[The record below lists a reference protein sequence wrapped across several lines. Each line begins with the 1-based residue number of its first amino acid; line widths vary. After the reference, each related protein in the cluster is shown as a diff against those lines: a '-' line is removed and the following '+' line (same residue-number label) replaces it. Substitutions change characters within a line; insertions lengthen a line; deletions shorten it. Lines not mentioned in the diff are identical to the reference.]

1 MLTNDSRLYI
11 ASAGGREICLEPGM
25 GNRHG
30 LVAGATGTGKSVTL
44 QNLAESFSS
53 LGVPVL
59 LTDIKGDLAGLSQ
72 SGQPGGSIAQRI
84 DQLGLKAQ
92 GYANKA
98 YPVIFW
104 DIFSSLG
111 HPLRATVSSLGPLL
125 FSRLLS
131 LNEVQSGVMHLI
143 FRIADDRGLLLLDL
157 KDLRSM
163 TAYAGDNAKDFLS
176 YGNISAAS
184 IGAIQRGLL
193 RLEEEGAEHFFGEPS
208 LRLEDL
214 FLTDLSGRGTIH
226 ILSSDKLMQ
235 SPRLYSTV
243 LLWLLYELYE
253 TLPEVGDL
261 PRPRLVL
268 MFDEAHLIFSE
279 APAVLLDKME
289 QVVRLIRSKGVGVYF
304 ITQNPADVPDSI
316 LSQLGNRVQHALR
329 AYTSKDQKAVKAAA
343 QTFRA
348 NPAFSTEEAITS
360 LATGEAL
367 VSFLDTKGAPS
378 MVEKALILPPESRV
392 GAVSPEERQAAV
404 RNSRLAGRYDQ
415 PVDRESA
422 YELLAQHYEQRQQ
435 AAEDASRA
443 KEDAAKAK
451 DEARQAKEAER
462 RRREAEREAAR
473 QAKNSPA
480 GVLLDATRQV
490 TRTVSNTIG
499 REIGR
504 SIIRGVLGGLF
515 GGRKK

>member
-1 MLTNDSRLYI
+1 MLTNDRRLYI
-11 ASAGGREICLEPGM
+11 ASSEGRAICLEPGLA
-25 GNRHG
+25 NRHG

-53 LGVPVL
+53 LGVPVF
-59 LTDIKGDLAGLSQ
+59 LTDVKGDLAGLSQ
-72 SGQPGGSIAQRI
+72 PGRPGGSIARRI
-84 DQLGLKAQ
+84 EELNLQSQ
-92 GYANKA
+92 GYANKS

-104 DIFSSLG
+104 DIFGETG

-131 LNEVQSGVMHLI
+131 LNEVQSGLMHLI

-163 TAYAGDNAKDFLS
+163 AAYVGDNRQDFTS
-176 YGNISAAS
+176 YGNISPAS

-214 FLTDLSGRGTIH
+214 FLTDIGGRGQIH
-226 ILSSDKLMQ
+226 VLAADKLMQ
-235 SPRLYSTV
+235 SPRLYSTM
-243 LLWLLYELYE
+243 LLWILSELYE
-253 TLPEVGDL
+253 SLPEVGD
-261 PRPRLVL
+261 PPQPRLAL

-279 APAVLLDKME
+279 APPVLLEKME

-304 ITQNPADVPDSI
+304 ITQSPADVPDSI

-329 AYTSKDQKAVKAAA
+329 AYTPKDQKAVKAAA
-343 QTFRA
+343 QTFRP
-348 NPAFSTEEAITS
+348 NPAFSTEEAITA

-367 VSFLDTKGAPS
+367 VSFLDSTGAPT
-378 MVEKALILPPESRV
+378 MVERALVLPPESRV
-392 GAVSPEERQAAV
+392 GAVSPEERRAV
-404 RNSRLAGRYDQ
+404 IQNSRLAGRYDQ
-415 PVDRESA
+415 PIDRESA
-422 YELLAQHYEQRQQ
+422 YELLTQHFEHRQQ
-435 AAEDASRA
+435 EADNAAQA
-443 KEDAAKAK
+443 KQQAQ
-451 DEARQAKEAER
+451 QAKEEER
-462 RRREAEREAAR
+462 RRREAERQAAR
-473 QAKNSPA
+473 EAKNSPT
-480 GVLLDATRQV
+480 GILLDAAKQTTR
-490 TRTVSNTIG
+490 TIG

-504 SIIRGVLGGLF
+504 SIIRGLMGGLF

>member
-1 MLTNDSRLYI
+1 MLTNDRRLYI
-11 ASAGGREICLEPGM
+11 ASAEGREISLEPGM

-44 QNLAESFSS
+44 QNLAESFSA
-53 LGVPVL
+53 LGVPVF
-59 LTDIKGDLAGLSQ
+59 LTDVKGDLAGLSQ
-72 SGQPGGSIAQRI
+72 TGQPSGSIAGRI
-84 DQLGLKAQ
+84 EQLDLKSK
-92 GYANKA
+92 GYVNRS
-98 YPVIFW
+98 YPVVFW
-104 DIFSSLG
+104 DIFGKTG
-111 HPLRATVSSLGPLL
+111 HPLRATVSGMGPLL

-131 LNEVQSGVMHLI
+131 LNEVQSGIMHLI

-163 TAYAGDNAKDFLS
+163 AAYVGDNAREFTS
-176 YGNISAAS
+176 YGNITSAS
-184 IGAIQRGLL
+184 IGTIQRGLL

-214 FLTDLSGRGTIH
+214 FINDLSGRGTVH
-226 ILSSDKLMQ
+226 ILASDQLMQ

-243 LLWLLYELYE
+243 LLWLLSELYE
-253 TLPEVGDL
+253 SLPEVGDQ
-261 PRPRLVL
+261 PQPRLVL

-279 APAVLLDKME
+279 APAVLVEKME

-329 AYTSKDQKAVKAAA
+329 AYTPRDQKAVRVAA
-343 QTFRA
+343 QTFRP

-367 VSFLDTKGAPS
+367 VSFLDAKGAPA
-378 MVEKALILPPESRV
+378 MVEKALVLPPESRV
-392 GAVSPEERQAAV
+392 GAVSPEERQAV
-404 RNSRLAGRYDQ
+404 LRDSRLAGRYDQ
-415 PVDRESA
+415 AIDRESA
-422 YELLAQHYEQRQQ
+422 YELLTQHFEQRQR
-435 AAEDASRA
+435 AAEEAVQA
-443 KEDAAKAK
+443 KEETAKAK
-451 DEARQAKEAER
+451 EEARQAKEEER
-462 RRREAEREAAR
+462 QRREAEREAAR
-473 QAKNSPA
+473 QAKDSPT
-480 GVLLDATRQV
+480 GVLLDAGRRV
-490 TRTVSNTIG
+490 TRTISTTVG

-504 SIIRGVLGGLF
+504 SIIRGIMGGLF